1 MNLVEMRL
9 VFEARRIKEKLN
21 FGSEIAKKLDG
32 LIRDTD
38 FSIEGNKEEIRNMC
52 RDLEM
57 FLKEN

>member
-9 VFEARRIKEKLN
+9 VFETRRIKEKLN
-21 FGSEIAKKLDG
+21 FASEIAKKLDA

-38 FSIEGNKEEIRNMC
+38 FSIEGSKEEIRNMC